1 MRLKTEEQRGIAKR
15 QLKIKYSNVR
25 ITEQCLGAWMSMKIT
40 AFSYSC
46 NGLQS
51 VRQTWHRNCYLMRR
65 KQRPPAESKGV

>member
-1 MRLKTEEQRGIAKR
+1 
-15 QLKIKYSNVR
+15 
-25 ITEQCLGAWMSMKIT
+25 MSMKIT

-51 VRQTWHRNCYLMRR
+51 VRQTWHRNCYFMRR